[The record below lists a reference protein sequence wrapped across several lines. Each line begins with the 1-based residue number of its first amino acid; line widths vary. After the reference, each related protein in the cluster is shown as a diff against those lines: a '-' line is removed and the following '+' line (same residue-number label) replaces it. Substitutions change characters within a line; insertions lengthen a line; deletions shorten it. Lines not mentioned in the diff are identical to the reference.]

1 MPNRLQAQLAAPAA
15 AASKASKA
23 PKKPVRSA
31 AEATGDDAEIEPKPS
46 PKKIVADSGAF
57 FLKPAPP
64 RRKSA

>member
-31 AEATGDDAEIEPKPS
+31 AEATGDGTETDPKPS
-46 PKKIVADSGAF
+46 PKRIIAESGAF
-57 FLKPAPP
+57 FLSPAPAKP
-64 RRKSA
+64 KRT

>member
-1 MPNRLQAQLAAPAA
+1 MPNRLQAQLAAPVA

-23 PKKPVRSA
+23 AKKPVRTA
-31 AEATGDDAEIEPKPS
+31 AEATGDGAETDPKPS

-57 FLKPAPP
+57 FVTPAPA